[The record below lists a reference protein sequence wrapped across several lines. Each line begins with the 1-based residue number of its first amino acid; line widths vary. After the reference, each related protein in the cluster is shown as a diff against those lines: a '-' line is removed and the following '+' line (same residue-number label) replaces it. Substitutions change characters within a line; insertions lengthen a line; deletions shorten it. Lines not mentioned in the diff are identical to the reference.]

1 MLQRL
6 FVYGTLAPGRPNEHV
21 LSGVPGTW
29 QQATVRGH
37 LVQEGWGAEQG
48 YPGIV
53 VDESA
58 DSVAGYLLTSDALDS
73 EWDRLDEFE
82 GRQYQRILARVQL
95 DGGQV
100 VEAYLY
106 QLKRQSSQP

>member
-29 QQATVRGH
+29 EQGTVRGR
-37 LVQEGWGAEQG
+37 LIQAGWGAEQG

-53 VDESA
+53 IDESGG
-58 DSVAGYLLTSDALDS
+58 SVPGYVLTSDALET
-73 EWDRLDEFE
+73 EWDRLDRFE
-82 GRQYQRILARVQL
+82 GSEYQRVMAKVRL
-95 DGGQV
+95 DTGLV
-100 VEAYLY
+100 VEAYVY
-106 QLKRQSSQP
+106 QLRR